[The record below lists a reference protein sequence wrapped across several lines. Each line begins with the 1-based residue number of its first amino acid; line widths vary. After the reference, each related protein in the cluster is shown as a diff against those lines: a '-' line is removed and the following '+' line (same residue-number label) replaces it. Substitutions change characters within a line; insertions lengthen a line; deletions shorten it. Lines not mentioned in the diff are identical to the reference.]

1 VRRIVR
7 LCAAIVAATAV
18 TMLAATPAFA
28 ATMVAQR
35 PHPHRQP
42 WPITITVQTVP
53 AVAQVQFKFD
63 GKTLITNAAGRA
75 SYSQEHNLF
84 KHSLS
89 LVTTSVDLPDRRY
102 RFARWAGQ
110 RDPNQAFRTSI
121 DGLPMRA
128 SYTVTAAFSV
138 QYPVNAAFVD
148 QNGHPL
154 DLSHVSAAK
163 IKNDAGEILDLPK
176 NGTIWLAGQIPNYRN
191 SGMVVSDVSYSLQSI
206 VMNGTNIVDAG
217 RQRFVPAKAPAVTF
231 TGQLHNL
238 TVTANDA
245 LYRDTVGG
253 TAVVTYPDG
262 SVRRMPFGSDHTAA
276 FSSLPRGTY
285 KVSVEGAKGI
295 VLDEQVS
302 LSRDKVLTVGVLT
315 VGDLT
320 MIGVAGLML
329 ASALLLIGRL
339 RRQGLRALALGLRWV
354 RSLRRKEVAT
364 E

>member
-1 VRRIVR
+1 
-7 LCAAIVAATAV
+7 
-18 TMLAATPAFA
+18 
-28 ATMVAQR
+28 
-35 PHPHRQP
+35 
-42 WPITITVQTVP
+42 VQTAP
-53 AVAQVQFKFD
+53 PLAHVQFTFD
-63 GKTLITNAAGRA
+63 GKALTTDANGRA
-75 SYSQEHNLF
+75 SYTQEHNFF

-102 RFARWAGQ
+102 RFVRWAGQ

-128 SYTVTAAFSV
+128 NYTVTAAFSV
-138 QYPVNAAFVD
+138 QYSVSAAFVD

-154 DLSHVSAAK
+154 DLSHVSAVK
-163 IKNDAGEILDLPK
+163 IKSDAGEIVDFPK
-176 NGTIWLAGQIPNYRN
+176 SGAIWLAGQIPTYRN
-191 SGMVVSDVSYSLQSI
+191 SAMVVSDVSYSLQSL
-206 VMNGTNIVDAG
+206 VMSGTNIADAG

-238 TVTANDA
+238 TVAANDA
-245 LYRDTVGG
+245 LYHDTVGS

-262 SVRRMPFGSDHTAA
+262 SVRRIPFGSDDTAT

-285 KVSVEGAKGI
+285 KVSVEGARGI
-295 VLDEQVS
+295 VLEEQVG
-302 LSRDKVLTVGVLT
+302 LSRDKVLTIGVLT

-320 MIGVAGLML
+320 TIGVAGLML

-354 RSLRRKEVAT
+354 RSLRREEVAT
-364 E
+364 R